1 LEEKACCL
9 FDSQFNLFYNNQ
21 IINKVEPINKL
32 NKKRKKKIMMM
43 EPESP
48 SLLDQSKQTM
58 YINNRDSPMS
68 PKL

>member
-1 LEEKACCL
+1 
-9 FDSQFNLFYNNQ
+9 
-21 IINKVEPINKL
+21 
-32 NKKRKKKIMMM
+32 MM